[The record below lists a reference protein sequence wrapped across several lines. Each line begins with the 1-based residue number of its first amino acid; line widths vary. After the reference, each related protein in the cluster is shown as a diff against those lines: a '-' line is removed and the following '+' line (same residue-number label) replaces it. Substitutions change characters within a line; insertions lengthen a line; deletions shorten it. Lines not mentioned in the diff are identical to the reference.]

1 MPGYYAFE
9 AIHLGLAMVPGSDL
23 KASNNKAQRREAAI
37 GSPILNRLADAMKPR
52 SGGSNP
58 YAGGI
63 EGFRP
68 FWPGLEDVLEDS
80 DVSEIT
86 INRPHSVWIERGGR
100 LQSHDESR
108 FDGAALQRAAIHIA
122 RPGQLDFLQLSQRLA
137 MEVLD
142 HQLPSPLLP
151 KAAVH
156 PPRRASSQKEEKRGL
171 QGRTS

>member
-1 MPGYYAFE
+1 
-9 AIHLGLAMVPGSDL
+9 MVPGSDL
-23 KASNNKAQRREAAI
+23 KASNNKARRREAAI

-68 FWPGLEDVLEDS
+68 FLPGLEDVLEDS
-80 DVSEIT
+80 DVSEIM
-86 INRPHSVWIERGGR
+86 INRPHSVWIERVGR
-100 LQSHDESR
+100 LQSHDASR

-151 KAAVH
+151 KAVVH
-156 PPRRASSQKEEKRGL
+156 PPRRASSQKEEKEVYRGAL
-171 QGRTS
+171 PRSHVMI